1 MGFSRQEYWSELP
14 FPPPGDLPHPGM
26 EILYSYS
33 KLPVVCSIAPSQ
45 YIIMRLSAWLICFLF
60 AQPRIGNF
68 HEESALSLGWHPGS
82 PLDNNKEI
90 LNFHSQLRSWKMLPG
105 MLQNSRWHL
114 EALRISIILEMLL
127 QHQLSY
133 LRRNLILKILN
144 LCRYMSSSRLQTCI
158 FSKKQGLCRHTS
170 VSEGQRPWPWVFPQ
184 CTSRLPN
191 PGKVKAHVLDSPGQ
205 CVSLASW
212 VPLHITCLQCHMC
225 STWQATGA
233 DCFKFRVTFG
243 ECNLSQSIRD
253 HASGWKVIR
262 N

>member
-14 FPPPGDLPHPGM
+14 FPAPGNLPHPGM

-45 YIIMRLSAWLICFLF
+45 YVIMRLSAWLICFLF
-60 AQPRIGNF
+60 AQPRIVNF

-82 PLDNNKEI
+82 PLDNKEI
-90 LNFHSQLRSWKMLPG
+90 LNFHSQLRSWKMLLG

-144 LCRYMSSSRLQTCI
+144 L
-158 FSKKQGLCRHTS
+158 
-170 VSEGQRPWPWVFPQ
+170 
-184 CTSRLPN
+184 
-191 PGKVKAHVLDSPGQ
+191 
-205 CVSLASW
+205 LADIW
-212 VPLHITCLQCHMC
+212 VPPDYRPA
-225 STWQATGA
+225 SFPRNKGSA
-233 DCFKFRVTFG
+233 DT
-243 ECNLSQSIRD
+243 L
-253 HASGWKVIR
+253 
-262 N
+262 